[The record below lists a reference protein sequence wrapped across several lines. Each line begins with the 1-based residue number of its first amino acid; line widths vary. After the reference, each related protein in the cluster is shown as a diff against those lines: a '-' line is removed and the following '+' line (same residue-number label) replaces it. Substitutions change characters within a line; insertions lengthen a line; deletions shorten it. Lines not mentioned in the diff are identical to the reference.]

1 MLKTMN
7 SPSPDPESRPRDL
20 PRRFE
25 PLTAAHMPDGY
36 AISLD
41 AYRTGGTD
49 RFLVAG
55 GQGERL
61 QPMSGFEQ
69 QYTDIIDYIVRI
81 THRIWEEKDIGYIY
95 DTYSHDCRVWD
106 DVGLQ
111 YGRDKIVADTI
122 HTNNAFPDIRL
133 VADEVIWAGDENIGF
148 HTSHRTMIMGTNTGY
163 SRYGS
168 PTGRTIRCMC
178 IANCI
183 SRHNE
188 IFLEHVQYDAAGL
201 IVQLGL
207 DIRECAIEASAAS
220 GAPVSPEFIACEPKR
235 MTGQGKPARVPVP
248 DRVTDPEEF
257 VRTALQMIWNRRD
270 LSVLDRIYHPSIE
283 YEGGSGRS
291 FHGIGQIRS
300 FILGLHAMF
309 PNLAASVDDLYWMG
323 NPEEGF
329 LISVRWGLQGSHRG
343 NGMFGTPTG
352 REVHLWA
359 ITQWQIKDD
368 RILKEWTIF
377 NEFGVW
383 MQLLG

>member
-148 HTSHRTMIMGTNTGY
+148 HTSHRTMIMGNKYRVFPLWFSDRQDNT
-163 SRYGS
+163 
-168 PTGRTIRCMC
+168 M
-178 IANCI
+178 
-183 SRHNE
+183 
-188 IFLEHVQYDAAGL
+188 HVHC
-201 IVQLGL
+201 QLH
-207 DIRECAIEASAAS
+207 I
-220 GAPVSPEFIACEPKR
+220 
-235 MTGQGKPARVPVP
+235 PA
-248 DRVTDPEEF
+248 
-257 VRTALQMIWNRRD
+257 
-270 LSVLDRIYHPSIE
+270 
-283 YEGGSGRS
+283 
-291 FHGIGQIRS
+291 
-300 FILGLHAMF
+300 
-309 PNLAASVDDLYWMG
+309 
-323 NPEEGF
+323 
-329 LISVRWGLQGSHRG
+329 
-343 NGMFGTPTG
+343 
-352 REVHLWA
+352 
-359 ITQWQIKDD
+359 
-368 RILKEWTIF
+368 
-377 NEFGVW
+377 
-383 MQLLG
+383 